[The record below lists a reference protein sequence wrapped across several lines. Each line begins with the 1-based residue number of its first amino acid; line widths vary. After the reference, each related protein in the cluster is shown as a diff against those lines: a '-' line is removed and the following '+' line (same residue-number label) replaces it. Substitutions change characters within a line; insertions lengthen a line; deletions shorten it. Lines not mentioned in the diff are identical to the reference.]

1 MHAVGDM
8 QPTPIY
14 KVVREEKR
22 QRAAWY
28 RQQAADLEVSARAEA
43 ARADRDR
50 LLEMASQYEGL
61 ARRLEDD
68 LAESF

>member
-1 MHAVGDM
+1 M

-28 RQQAADLEVSARAEA
+28 REQAAQLEISAKAEA
-43 ARADRDR
+43 GPADRHRWLD
-50 LLEMASQYEGL
+50 MALQYEGL

-68 LAESF
+68 LGGQ

>member
-1 MHAVGDM
+1 M

-14 KVVREEKR
+14 KVVRDEKR

-28 RQQAADLEVSARAEA
+28 REQAAQLESSARAETGP
-43 ARADRDR
+43 ADRDR
-50 LLEMASQYEGL
+50 LLDMALQYEGL

-68 LAESF
+68 LGGQ

>member
-1 MHAVGDM
+1 M

-14 KVVREEKR
+14 KVIRDEKR

-28 RQQAADLEVSARAEA
+28 RQQAAELESSARAE
-43 ARADRDR
+43 RGCVDRDR
-50 LLEMASQYEGL
+50 LLEMAEQYQGL

-68 LAESF
+68 LALSNA

>member
-1 MHAVGDM
+1 M

-14 KVVREEKR
+14 KVVRDEKR

-28 RQQAADLEVSARAEA
+28 RAQAAQLETNARAETGS
-43 ARADRDR
+43 ADRDR
-50 LLEMASQYEGL
+50 LLDMAMQYEGL

-68 LAESF
+68 LADR

>member
-1 MHAVGDM
+1 M

-14 KVVREEKR
+14 KVVRDEKR

-28 RQQAADLEVSARAEA
+28 RQQAAQFESSARAE
-43 ARADRDR
+43 RVSADRDR
-50 LLEMASQYEGL
+50 LLEMAEQYEGL

-68 LAESF
+68 LVGSSD

>member
-1 MHAVGDM
+1 M

-14 KVVREEKR
+14 KVVRDEKR

-28 RQQAADLEVSARAEA
+28 RQQAAQLQKSARSEHGPAS
-43 ARADRDR
+43 RDH
-50 LLEMASQYEGL
+50 LLEMAMQYEGL

-68 LAESF
+68 LGGR